1 MERKLCPIADYDLKL
16 FDVNVAEAAL
26 KANLRDRPCAIASSG
41 GSPPH
46 ASQPGSTVMQS
57 CVI

>member
-16 FDVNVAEAAL
+16 FDVNLAEAAL
-26 KANLRDRPCAIASSG
+26 KANLRDRPCAIASG

-46 ASQPGSTVMQS
+46 ASQPRSTLMQS